1 MHIIIVC
8 KLHCDL
14 YLAATNYF
22 AFVQF
27 GVFSFFPAVFFMTVA
42 LSIRLLL
49 FVHYMFLIKCNALL
63 YFQSNNANDCHNV
76 QFSFI
81 SE

>member
-1 MHIIIVC
+1 
-8 KLHCDL
+8 
-14 YLAATNYF
+14 
-22 AFVQF
+22 
-27 GVFSFFPAVFFMTVA
+27 MTVA

-63 YFQSNNANDCHNV
+63 YFQLNNANGCHNV

-81 SE
+81 SELKLSKTTRYTPLAKVSVIIELPVIEYN